1 MPTSKP
7 TQTIVHRIELQKTER
22 AFLEE
27 YIQKRQE
34 GQIISAIGQAAG
46 PIGIGVAL
54 YFGARMAMSAWT
66 GIEAALNGVKEDIHS
81 ALIKQK
87 EILDDPAAYAKE
99 LAGVNA
105 DAKTRASR
113 EWFFSNNPDASE
125 EEYQAYLAKYKAAQK
140 YKRDALKQTIEDL
153 LF

>member
-54 YFGARMAMSAWT
+54 YFGVRMAMSTWT
-66 GIEAALNGVKEDIHS
+66 L
-81 ALIKQK
+81 LKQK